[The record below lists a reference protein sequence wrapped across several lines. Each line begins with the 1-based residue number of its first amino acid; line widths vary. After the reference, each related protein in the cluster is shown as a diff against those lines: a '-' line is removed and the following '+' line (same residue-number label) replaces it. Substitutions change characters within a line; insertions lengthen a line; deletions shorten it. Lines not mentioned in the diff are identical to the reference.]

1 MRGEPRRAR
10 SSKFGCSARAG
21 WARHRARAM
30 VILYL
35 RPSGRA
41 PRNYPGWCRL
51 AHQPGS
57 LAHRLGVWG
66 DKGSW
71 HLWEGTETERN
82 THTSANTPIE
92 PLYLVQHLYYH
103 QRFYPII
110 IKSINDILTR
120 ITKESLYDQILRLQ
134 QTFTYISRCSKE
146 T

>member
-1 MRGEPRRAR
+1 MRGGPRRAR
-10 SSKFGCSARAG
+10 SSKFGYSARAG
-21 WARHRARAM
+21 WARQRARAM

-41 PRNYPGWCRL
+41 PRNYPGWCKL

-82 THTSANTPIE
+82 IRTSANTPIE
-92 PLYLVQHLYYH
+92 PLHLVHSRYRIKRWL
-103 QRFYPII
+103 FYPI
-110 IKSINDILTR
+110 KVQ
-120 ITKESLYDQILRLQ
+120 K
-134 QTFTYISRCSKE
+134 
-146 T
+146 

>member
-1 MRGEPRRAR
+1 MKGGPRRAR

-21 WARHRARAM
+21 WARQRARAM

-71 HLWEGTETERN
+71 HLWEGTETKRN
-82 THTSANTPIE
+82 TCTSTNTLIGVIAV
-92 PLYLVQHLYYH
+92 LIQRLCVIKKNSSFTLKSKVRIH
-103 QRFYPII
+103 QMF
-110 IKSINDILTR
+110 
-120 ITKESLYDQILRLQ
+120 
-134 QTFTYISRCSKE
+134 
-146 T
+146 

>member
-1 MRGEPRRAR
+1 
-10 SSKFGCSARAG
+10 
-21 WARHRARAM
+21 M

-71 HLWEGTETERN
+71 HLWEGTETEKKH
-82 THTSANTPIE
+82 THECEYTDRAITFGTASSLLSQNG
-92 PLYLVQHLYYH
+92 PLSLL
-103 QRFYPII
+103 
-110 IKSINDILTR
+110 KSKNVI
-120 ITKESLYDQILRLQ
+120 YRLCFSEEIQ
-134 QTFTYISRCSKE
+134 K
-146 T
+146 